1 MISSNTLACK
11 DQNPWHSNDTPESF
25 DCSEHHW
32 INGSVISVSL
42 TLTLG
47 LKYEWPNNMG
57 ISTKLKALGSQ
68 GNSKKQEPIK
78 EKGTF

>member
-1 MISSNTLACK
+1 M
-11 DQNPWHSNDTPESF
+11 
-25 DCSEHHW
+25 
-32 INGSVISVSL
+32 ISVSL

-78 EKGTF
+78 EKGKF